1 MVGMLAAM
9 PSAPSNRPDRDETP
23 VRDRGDACPG
33 ALRLHTADDGA
44 LARVRVPA
52 GVLTARQAYA
62 LADAAERLGDGALD
76 ITSRGNLQLRGLDG
90 GCGGELAALL
100 DAAGLLPAPAHE
112 RVRNI
117 VASPLS
123 GLDDR
128 GHLDV
133 QPLVR
138 ELDALLCAS
147 ERATAL
153 SGRFLFALD
162 DGRGDM
168 AGLGADVML
177 LAEPGG
183 ARVRILLGEQ
193 AVTVRAADG
202 ARALLLAAEAFLA
215 AADASATRAWRVR
228 ELPPEYAVSAA
239 ELARRLGDAGVA
251 AQLFR
256 RATAAGAVAVGS
268 AGGVVGDAEPTV
280 PVLAAGCSDGEPATA
295 GAGSV
300 EGPGQP
306 RPARAGAPSGDSAA
320 AVASASRGADAPE
333 QGGGPMASD
342 PERGGGPANPSAAQ
356 GGGSAAAGPE
366 QDRVPPTPGPV
377 EALGSRVPA
386 APDPEPS
393 GDPTVPVPGVVRG
406 SGVPAAPD
414 ADRGG
419 VSTDPGPDR
428 GGGPAAPNAD
438 REGGSVAP
446 GREQD
451 GGPAAPNADRGGR
464 SAAPGPEQGGGP
476 GAPGPQRDRLPPAP
490 RPEQG
495 GGPLPGVVHAGR
507 GRDSLHVGVALGR
520 MRVAQWRVLARVAET
535 YGTGELRVTPWRGV
549 VLPGVSGALLPG
561 LGDAGLV
568 TGPDSPWVGVGAC
581 TGRPGCAKSLA
592 DVRADA
598 TARTAAG
605 AGGLPVYW
613 SGCERRCGHPHGAWV
628 DVVATGDGRYD
639 LTAPGVPRHTVPLT
653 ELADALAA
661 ARGNPTDPTERPT
674 K

>member
-1 MVGMLAAM
+1 M

-52 GVLTARQAYA
+52 GVLSARQAYA

-76 ITSRGNLQLRGLDG
+76 ITSRGNLQLRGLGG

-112 RVRNI
+112 RVRNV

-123 GLDDR
+123 GLDGR

-193 AVTVRAADG
+193 TLTVGRRDG
-202 ARALLLAAEAFLA
+202 ARALLLAAEAFLD
-215 AADASATRAWRVR
+215 AADAGGTRAWRVR
-228 ELPPEYAVSAA
+228 ELPPQYAVSRR
-239 ELARRLGDAGVA
+239 ELARRLGDAGI
-251 AQLFR
+251 
-256 RATAAGAVAVGS
+256 AAGAGACACACACADADASPGAFVLPRSRPGPD
-268 AGGVVGDAEPTV
+268 AGPAARDGDADV
-280 PVLAAGCSDGEPATA
+280 
-295 GAGSV
+295 
-300 EGPGQP
+300 
-306 RPARAGAPSGDSAA
+306 
-320 AVASASRGADAPE
+320 
-333 QGGGPMASD
+333 
-342 PERGGGPANPSAAQ
+342 
-356 GGGSAAAGPE
+356 AAGPGRGGE
-366 QDRVPPTPGPV
+366 PT
-377 EALGSRVPA
+377 
-386 APDPEPS
+386 
-393 GDPTVPVPGVVRG
+393 TPVPGVVHGARG
-406 SGVPAAPD
+406 AA
-414 ADRGG
+414 
-419 VSTDPGPDR
+419 
-428 GGGPAAPNAD
+428 
-438 REGGSVAP
+438 
-446 GREQD
+446 
-451 GGPAAPNADRGGR
+451 
-464 SAAPGPEQGGGP
+464 
-476 GAPGPQRDRLPPAP
+476 
-490 RPEQG
+490 
-495 GGPLPGVVHAGR
+495 
-507 GRDSLHVGVALGR
+507 SLHVGVALGR
-520 MRVAQWRVLARVAET
+520 MRVAQWRLLARTAET

-549 VLPGVSGALLPG
+549 VLPGVPGALLPG
-561 LGDAGLV
+561 LADAGLV
-568 TGPDSPWVGVGAC
+568 TGPDSPWTGVGAC

-598 TARTAAG
+598 TARIAAG

-613 SGCERRCGHPHGAWV
+613 SGCERRCGHPRGAWV

-653 ELADALAA
+653 RLADALAA
-661 ARGNPTDPTERPT
+661 ARTDPTDPTERPT

>member
-1 MVGMLAAM
+1 M

-52 GVLTARQAYA
+52 GVLSARQAYA

-76 ITSRGNLQLRGLDG
+76 ITSRGNLQLRGLG
-90 GCGGELAALL
+90 RGCGGELAAHL

-112 RVRNI
+112 RVRNV

-123 GLDDR
+123 GLDGR

-183 ARVRILLGEQ
+183 ARVRVLLGEQ
-193 AVTVRAADG
+193 ALEVGTQDG
-202 ARALLLAAEAFLA
+202 ARALLLAAEAFLD
-215 AADASATRAWRVR
+215 AADAGGTRAWRVR
-228 ELPPEYAVSAA
+228 ELPPAYTVSAA
-239 ELARRLGDAGVA
+239 ELSRRAAAAGVA
-251 AQLFR
+251 
-256 RATAAGAVAVGS
+256 
-268 AGGVVGDAEPTV
+268 
-280 PVLAAGCSDGEPATA
+280 VLASHGASASDRSGRGADADVGPPARGADAEPATA
-295 GAGSV
+295 GAGLP
-300 EGPGQP
+300 EGPGGP
-306 RPARAGAPSGDSAA
+306 SPARARDGAPSGGP
-320 AVASASRGADAPE
+320 AVADASATAGAGAP
-333 QGGGPMASD
+333 AH
-342 PERGGGPANPSAAQ
+342 
-356 GGGSAAAGPE
+356 
-366 QDRVPPTPGPV
+366 
-377 EALGSRVPA
+377 
-386 APDPEPS
+386 
-393 GDPTVPVPGVVRG
+393 
-406 SGVPAAPD
+406 
-414 ADRGG
+414 
-419 VSTDPGPDR
+419 
-428 GGGPAAPNAD
+428 
-438 REGGSVAP
+438 
-446 GREQD
+446 
-451 GGPAAPNADRGGR
+451 
-464 SAAPGPEQGGGP
+464 GPEQGGGTT
-476 GAPGPQRDRLPPAP
+476 ASAS
-490 RPEQG
+490 
-495 GGPLPGVVHAGR
+495 GVVHASG
-507 GRDSLHVGVALGR
+507 GPTGPWPGPGGEPAIPVPGVVDGPAGAVSLHVGVTLGR
-520 MRVAQWRVLARVAET
+520 MRVAQWRLLARTAET

-549 VLPGVSGALLPG
+549 VLPGVSGALLPA
-561 LGDAGLV
+561 LADAGLV

-598 TARTAAG
+598 TARVAAG

-613 SGCERRCGHPHGAWV
+613 SGCERRCGHPRGAWV
-628 DVVATGDGRYD
+628 DVVATGEGRYD

-661 ARGNPTDPTERPT
+661 ARSNSTDPTERPT

>member
-52 GVLTARQAYA
+52 GVLSARQAYA

-112 RVRNI
+112 RVRNV

-123 GLDDR
+123 GLDGR

-138 ELDALLCAS
+138 ELDGLLCAS

-183 ARVRILLGEQ
+183 TRVRVLLGEQ
-193 AVTVRAADG
+193 TLTVGRQDG
-202 ARALLLAAEAFLA
+202 ARALLFAAEAFLD
-215 AADASATRAWRVR
+215 AADAGGTRAWRVR
-228 ELPPEYAVSAA
+228 ELPPEYAVSRQ
-239 ELARRLGDAGVA
+239 ELARRLGDAGI
-251 AQLFR
+251 
-256 RATAAGAVAVGS
+256 AAGAG
-268 AGGVVGDAEPTV
+268 AGAGADASPGASVLSRSGPGPDAGPAARGGDAD
-280 PVLAAGCSDGEPATA
+280 AAARPGRGGEPAT
-295 GAGSV
+295 
-300 EGPGQP
+300 
-306 RPARAGAPSGDSAA
+306 
-320 AVASASRGADAPE
+320 
-333 QGGGPMASD
+333 
-342 PERGGGPANPSAAQ
+342 
-356 GGGSAAAGPE
+356 
-366 QDRVPPTPGPV
+366 
-377 EALGSRVPA
+377 
-386 APDPEPS
+386 
-393 GDPTVPVPGVVRG
+393 PVPGVVHG
-406 SGVPAAPD
+406 AQGAA
-414 ADRGG
+414 
-419 VSTDPGPDR
+419 
-428 GGGPAAPNAD
+428 
-438 REGGSVAP
+438 
-446 GREQD
+446 
-451 GGPAAPNADRGGR
+451 
-464 SAAPGPEQGGGP
+464 
-476 GAPGPQRDRLPPAP
+476 
-490 RPEQG
+490 
-495 GGPLPGVVHAGR
+495 
-507 GRDSLHVGVALGR
+507 SLHVGVALGR
-520 MRVAQWRVLARVAET
+520 MRVAQWRLLARTAET

-549 VLPGVSGALLPG
+549 VLPGVPGALLPG
-561 LGDAGLV
+561 LADAGLV
-568 TGPDSPWVGVGAC
+568 TGPDSPWTGVGAC

-598 TARTAAG
+598 TARIAAG

-613 SGCERRCGHPHGAWV
+613 SGCERRCGHPQGAWV

-661 ARGNPTDPTERPT
+661 ARTNPTDPTERPT